1 MTATPYSPQEFLS
14 LIFSSKAVSI
24 WNHETGPVFWYA
36 AGVPGPFYVNTE
48 KLIGATQSADLLEAI
63 NGIVGDA
70 SLSSES
76 KSEAVREAVL
86 KSYRSNDVFQRIVA
100 TMIETSP
107 FPINEIDLISGGER
121 RDWFFSVPFA
131 EELGLDHL
139 YIFKNGEVYRR
150 TGEKSDH
157 AGMRCVHISDLIN
170 NAASYFDKWL
180 PILADHKMDLLG
192 TISVINRGQVGM
204 DRLKEADVKVHTLK
218 SIDLPLFAELA
229 DSGLIPQS
237 ANDEISLYFK
247 SKEDWARQ
255 YILARPEVFGLDA
268 GLDAKSKERL
278 QSFLEQDPWGLEPL
292 ASETFK
298 TLKAAL

>member
-1 MTATPYSPQEFLS
+1 MASIPYSPQEFLE

-48 KLIGATQSADLLEAI
+48 KLIGADQSAALLEAI
-63 NGIVGDA
+63 NGIVGKDP
-70 SLSSES
+70 LSSEM

-86 KSYRSNDVFQRIVA
+86 KSYHSNEVFRRIVA

-107 FPINEIDLISGGER
+107 FPISGIDLISGGER

-139 YIFKNGEVYRR
+139 YIFKNGDVFRR
-150 TGEKSDH
+150 SGNTANPS
-157 AGMRCVHISDLIN
+157 GMRCVHISDLIN

-218 SIDLPLFAELA
+218 SIDLPLFSELA
-229 DSGLIPQS
+229 QSGLIPIS
-237 ANDEISLYFK
+237 AGDEISLYFK
-247 SKEDWARQ
+247 SKEDWARK
-255 YILARPEVFGLDA
+255 YILARPEVFGLNA
-268 GLDAKSKERL
+268 GLDEKSKDRL
-278 QSFLEQDPWGLEPL
+278 KSFLAQDPWGLEPS
-292 ASETFK
+292 AQDTFNK
-298 TLKAAL
+298 LRSAL

>member
-1 MTATPYSPQEFLS
+1 MAATPYSAHEFLG

-48 KLIGATQSADLLEAI
+48 KLIGADQSAALLDAI

-70 SLSSES
+70 SLNPEA

-107 FPINEIDLISGGER
+107 FPISEIDLISGGER

-139 YIFKNGEVYRR
+139 YIFKNGDVYRR
-150 TGEKSDH
+150 AGEKSNH

-218 SIDLPLFAELA
+218 SIDLPLFSELA
-229 DSGLIPQS
+229 QSGLIPQS
-237 ANDEISLYFK
+237 SSDEISLYFK

-278 QSFLEQDPWGLEPL
+278 QFFLAQDPWGLEPQ
-292 ASETFK
+292 AQETFK
-298 TLKAAL
+298 TLRAAL